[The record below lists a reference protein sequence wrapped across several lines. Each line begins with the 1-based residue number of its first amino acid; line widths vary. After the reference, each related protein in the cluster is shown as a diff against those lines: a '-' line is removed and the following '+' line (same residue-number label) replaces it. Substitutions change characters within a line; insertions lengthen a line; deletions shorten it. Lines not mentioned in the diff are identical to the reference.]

1 MKKQRGFTLLE
12 MVVAIGVLSL
22 IALSGQQMLRG
33 VLQVESR
40 TQQHN
45 QTLGELQR
53 LFSLLEQDLMHTLP
67 AQSGHTVA
75 LTWDANQRQ
84 LTLVRTSRSI
94 DNVSP
99 PAILQRIEWRWQ
111 NQGLTRRAGREVDDT
126 TLTITHQFQQIE
138 EFGLRLSNAQAE
150 ATLLHSVWGSMTRTF
165 VVAAQP

>member
-33 VLQVESR
+33 VLHVQDR
-40 TQQHN
+40 TLQHN
-45 QTLGELQR
+45 QTFGELQR

-67 AQSGHTVA
+67 ARSGQAAA
-75 LTWDANQRQ
+75 LTWDAKQRQ

-94 DNVSP
+94 DNWSA
-99 PAILQRIEWRWQ
+99 PATLQRIEWRWQ
-111 NQGLTRRAGREVDDT
+111 NQQLIRRAGSETGDT
-126 TLTITHQFQQIE
+126 PLIITHQFQQTE
-138 EFGLRLSNAQAE
+138 DFGLRLSNARAE

-165 VVAAQP
+165 IVAAQP